1 MLYLAFLFPIATAAV
16 AAVGVTEV
24 ANITLVANSSIAV
37 FDEATQVILQQP
49 GALTVRRSRLVE
61 NSDSLRLFVDW
72 ESVDA
77 SRAFAETPAYKE
89 LAEKVKPVVAPQT
102 PVVTYNVELSPF
114 PPVVF
119 DNYEGRGESPV
130 TEFLN
135 FFFPGGSNYTAER
148 KAGVTQAILDF
159 LEDTKGT
166 ADGFTGQTAMGWVVE
181 GEEIPYMGQS
191 CRVLVLGV
199 GWESVE
205 AHEAW
210 MLTDAYAEYIPQLF
224 ALDGLLGIELRHV
237 SSKVVR
243 AEA

>member
-1 MLYLAFLFPIATAAV
+1 MLSLAFLLPLAAATA

-37 FDEATQVILQQP
+37 FDEVTQVILQQP
-49 GALTVRRSRLVE
+49 GALTVRSSRLIE
-61 NSDSLRLFVDW
+61 NSDSFRLLVDW
-72 ESVDA
+72 ESVEA
-77 SRAFAETPAYKE
+77 SLAFAETPAYEK
-89 LAEKVKPVVAPQT
+89 LANKVKPVLAQT
-102 PVVTYNVELSPF
+102 PVTYNVELSPF

-119 DNYEGRGESPV
+119 DNDEGRGESPV

-135 FFFPGGSNYTAER
+135 FFFPGDAAGGYTADR
-148 KAGVTQAILDF
+148 KANVTQAILNF
-159 LEDTKGT
+159 LDDTKGT

-191 CRVLVLGV
+191 CRVFVLGV
-199 GWESVE
+199 GWESVA

-210 MLTDAYAEYIPQLF
+210 MLTDAYKEYIPQLF